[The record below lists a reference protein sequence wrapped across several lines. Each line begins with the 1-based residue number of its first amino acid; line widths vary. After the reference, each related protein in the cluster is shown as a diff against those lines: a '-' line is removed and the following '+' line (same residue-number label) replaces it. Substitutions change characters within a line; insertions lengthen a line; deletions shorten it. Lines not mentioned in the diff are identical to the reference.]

1 MVKSCCVLSCK
12 NAFTKD
18 SDLSFQRIPRDP
30 EARRKWLSAIR
41 RNNWNPGED
50 TWICG
55 CHFVSG
61 KRSYDPRHP
70 DFVPSLFQY
79 TTIAGRVQAVKNLK
93 SYLQRKAV
101 TKKNLLA
108 STNREVAAMPDLS
121 LQRVSASVIEAH
133 NVQFQVIEIQ
143 TERAPADIAPLIER
157 VESLNADVIK
167 EEPHDGIT
175 SFHHQLQSLN
185 TELTGEETHPDIT
198 SLHDQTEPL
207 KGGIKT
213 EEEHMDIT
221 SSHGHNPSLWAEV
234 KPEDTST
241 ELDSL
246 HVQFESMQDEV
257 KTENHVDVA
266 PWCGQV
272 EPLNAEV
279 RTEETNGDVASLHE
293 RIRSLNAECQSL
305 RDKVHR
311 LENTESVQDVIM
323 KAVPRLNER
332 DYQDL
337 ITHLAG
343 IGVKTECG
351 IQLVTF
357 KELKDIVPL
366 LGGQRLVNVLGNR
379 GSKNVTPGKLRNS
392 KPGSSCSNI
401 SPIAP
406 IQSNDW
412 VSSYQVPWE
421 KMSPHL
427 RQCVAQGKRPRKQ
440 DHLAMVRIIVDSIRE
455 LCLNP
460 SRGQCSQI
468 AKGIT
473 DKYPQ
478 SFADLTREGEWIGC
492 GYGSLLKKIKS
503 RIENV
508 NRDNRQVRVR
518 RVKHRRIDDRKPV
531 SSIKAS
537 ASECSKTESYG
548 CTLMAP
554 NARQGTWSAG
564 LLAGGSTGRSP
575 ASTTMWQLSSERSW
589 TLSDGIPETHRQ

>member
-12 NAFTKD
+12 NTFTKD

-79 TTIAGRVQAVKNLK
+79 TTTAGRVQAVKHLK
-93 SYLQRKAV
+93 GYLQRKSVA
-101 TKKNLLA
+101 KKNLLA
-108 STNREVAAMPDLS
+108 CTNREVAAMPDLS

-143 TERAPADIAPLIER
+143 MERAPADITPLIER

-185 TELTGEETHPDIT
+185 TEVTGVETHPDIT

-213 EEEHMDIT
+213 EEEHMDIA

-234 KPEDTST
+234 KTEDTST

-311 LENTESVQDVIM
+311 LESERECNQGDSLDADLVPHESG
-323 KAVPRLNER
+323 NEEEE
-332 DYQDL
+332 
-337 ITHLAG
+337 
-343 IGVKTECG
+343 GVEDSADEAC
-351 IQLVTF
+351 
-357 KELKDIVPL
+357 
-366 LGGQRLVNVLGNR
+366 
-379 GSKNVTPGKLRNS
+379 
-392 KPGSSCSNI
+392 
-401 SPIAP
+401 
-406 IQSNDW
+406 
-412 VSSYQVPWE
+412 
-421 KMSPHL
+421 
-427 RQCVAQGKRPRKQ
+427 QGKKKRG
-440 DHLAMVRIIVDSIRE
+440 
-455 LCLNP
+455 NP
-460 SRGQCSQI
+460 EKWRVNIEKKRRMRGQSSRGRKNQQQVL
-468 AKGIT
+468 KG
-473 DKYPQ
+473 KAMPV
-478 SFADLTREGEWIGC
+478 C
-492 GYGSLLKKIKS
+492 GLPK
-503 RIENV
+503 V
-508 NRDNRQVRVR
+508 
-518 RVKHRRIDDRKPV
+518 
-531 SSIKAS
+531 
-537 ASECSKTESYG
+537 
-548 CTLMAP
+548 
-554 NARQGTWSAG
+554 
-564 LLAGGSTGRSP
+564 
-575 ASTTMWQLSSERSW
+575 
-589 TLSDGIPETHRQ
+589 

>member
-311 LENTESVQDVIM
+311 LESEHERNQADSLD
-323 KAVPRLNER
+323 AVPDESGNEEEGVEDSADEACQGKKKKKR
-332 DYQDL
+332 GNPEKWRVNIEKKRRMRGQSSRGRKNQEQVLKEERKMGKPCQSAACQRSKRMHCREVDELKREEIFKYFWDKL
-337 ITHLAG
+337 DWKERKVFGKSLVEVS
-343 IGVKTECG
+343 GVKRRRTEADISRRSASNFCH
-351 IQLVTF
+351 LV
-357 KELKDIVPL
+357 LDGRRLSVPAYVP
-366 LGGQRLVNVLGNR
+366 VN
-379 GSKNVTPGKLRNS
+379 
-392 KPGSSCSNI
+392 
-401 SPIAP
+401 
-406 IQSNDW
+406 
-412 VSSYQVPWE
+412 
-421 KMSPHL
+421 
-427 RQCVAQGKRPRKQ
+427 PRHNAV
-440 DHLAMVRIIVDSIRE
+440 DFFEMVRKK
-455 LCLNP
+455 
-460 SRGQCSQI
+460 RG
-468 AKGIT
+468 
-473 DKYPQ
+473 
-478 SFADLTREGEWIGC
+478 
-492 GYGSLLKKIKS
+492 KS
-503 RIENV
+503 
-508 NRDNRQVRVR
+508 
-518 RVKHRRIDDRKPV
+518 
-531 SSIKAS
+531 
-537 ASECSKTESYG
+537 
-548 CTLMAP
+548 
-554 NARQGTWSAG
+554 
-564 LLAGGSTGRSP
+564 
-575 ASTTMWQLSSERSW
+575 
-589 TLSDGIPETHRQ
+589 